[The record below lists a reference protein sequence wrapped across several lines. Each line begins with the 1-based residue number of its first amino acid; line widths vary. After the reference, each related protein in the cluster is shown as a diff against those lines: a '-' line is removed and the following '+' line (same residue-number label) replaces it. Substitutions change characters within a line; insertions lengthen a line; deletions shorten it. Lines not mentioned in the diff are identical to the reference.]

1 MPNSHATLSA
11 SSSHRWLEC
20 PPSAKL
26 CAEQPDTAS
35 EYAQEG
41 TDAHALCEHK
51 LKSILG
57 RETVD
62 PIENLTYY
70 NEEMERCA
78 NEYAVYITEQV
89 EKAETACKDPV
100 VLIEQWLD
108 FSRWVPDGFGT
119 GDCVIVADGTLSVID
134 FKYGKG
140 VEVLAEN
147 NPQMMLYALG
157 ALELFDSIYDIDTVG
172 MTIFQPRRDN
182 ISEYTISKV
191 DLLCWAD
198 EVLAPTA
205 QLAIMGEGEFKAGE
219 HCRFCKVRTTCRKRA
234 EYNLELARYDFEP
247 PATLDNTEIAAIL
260 AKADELVSWVTDV
273 KEYALRQA
281 LSGVTYEGFKVV
293 EGRSNRKYTDE
304 NAVVDAVKGA
314 GFDPYEHSVLGI
326 TAMTTLLGKKKF
338 TELLGGLI
346 EKPQGKPTLVP
357 MSDKRPAIHTANEDF
372 KEEK

>member
-1 MPNSHATLSA
+1 MPNNHAILSA

-26 CAEQPDTAS
+26 CSEQPDTAS

-41 TDAHALCEHK
+41 TDAHALCEQK
-51 LKSILG
+51 LKALLG
-57 RETVD
+57 METTD
-62 PIENLTYY
+62 PTENLTYY

-78 NEYAVYITEQV
+78 NEYAVYVSEQV
-89 EKAETACKDPV
+89 EKTKSVCKDPV
-100 VLIEQWLD
+100 VLVEQRLD
-108 FSRWVPDGFGT
+108 FSRWVPEGFGT
-119 GDCVIVADGTLSVID
+119 GDCVIVADGTLTIVD
-134 FKYGKG
+134 MKYGLG
-140 VEVLAEN
+140 ILVSAEN

-157 ALELFDSIYDIDTVG
+157 ALELFDSIYDINTVS

-182 ISEYTISKV
+182 ISEHTISKE
-191 DLLCWAD
+191 DLLRWAD

-205 QLAIMGEGEFKAGE
+205 LLAIKGEGEFKAGD
-219 HCRFCKVRTTCRKRA
+219 HCRFCKAKSNCRKRA
-234 EYNLELARYDFEP
+234 EFNLELTHYDFEP
-247 PATLDNTEIAAIL
+247 PATLDNIEIAAVL

-281 LSGVTYEGFKVV
+281 LSGVTYDGFKVV

-304 NAVVDAVKGA
+304 NAVVDAVKAA
-314 GFDPYEHSVLGI
+314 GFDPYEHNVLGI
-326 TAMTTLLGKKKF
+326 TAMTALLGKKKF

-357 MSDKRPAIHTANEDF
+357 MSDKRPTVNTAQEDF
-372 KEEK
+372 MEVK

>member
-1 MPNSHATLSA
+1 MPNNHAILSA

-20 PPSAKL
+20 PLSAKL
-26 CAEQPDTAS
+26 CSEQPDTAS

-51 LKSILG
+51 LKALLG
-57 RETVD
+57 METTD
-62 PIENLTYY
+62 PTENLTYY

-78 NEYAVYITEQV
+78 NEYAVYVSEQV
-89 EKAETACKDPV
+89 EKTKSVCKGPV
-100 VLIEQWLD
+100 VLVEQRLD
-108 FSRWVPDGFGT
+108 FSRWVPEGFGT
-119 GDCVIVADGTLSVID
+119 GDCVIVADGTLTIVD
-134 FKYGKG
+134 MKYGLG
-140 VEVLAEN
+140 ILVSAEN

-157 ALELFDSIYDIDTVG
+157 ALELFDSIYDINTVS

-182 ISEYTISKV
+182 ISEHTISKE
-191 DLLCWAD
+191 DLLRWAD

-205 QLAIMGEGEFKAGE
+205 LLAIKGEGEFKAGD
-219 HCRFCKVRTTCRKRA
+219 HCRFCKAKSNCRKRA
-234 EYNLELARYDFEP
+234 EFNLELTHYDFEP
-247 PATLDNTEIAAIL
+247 PATLDNIEIAAVL

-281 LSGVTYEGFKVV
+281 LSGVTYDGFKVV

-304 NAVVDAVKGA
+304 NAVVDAVKAA
-314 GFDPYEHSVLGI
+314 GFDPYEHNVLGI
-326 TAMTTLLGKKKF
+326 TAMTALLGKKKF

-357 MSDKRPAIHTANEDF
+357 MSDKRPTVNTAQEDF
-372 KEEK
+372 MEVK